1 MFCMQCGRALA
12 ELPPTYCPECNE
24 PHWLNPKPSA
34 SALVIHD
41 NAVLLVERA
50 NEPWKGAWDIPG
62 GFCDPT
68 EHPEATAIRE
78 VREEVGLDI
87 TITGFLGIWMDE
99 YSDRTGAAGE
109 RPVESTLNI
118 YYMARATHPC
128 RFEINPSEVK
138 EARYFQGSELPAAL
152 AFPKHIGPVL
162 NAWTFS
168 AAVRGS
174 TIVEP
179 DTPPGS
185 DWDGC

>member
-1 MFCMQCGRALA
+1 MFCVQCGHALA
-12 ELPPTYCPECNE
+12 ELPPTCCPACNE

-50 NEPWKGAWDIPG
+50 SEPWRGAWDIPG
-62 GFCDPT
+62 RFCDPT

-87 TITGFLGIWMDE
+87 TITGFLEIWMDV
-99 YSDRTGAAGE
+99 YPDRLCTAGE

-128 RFEINPSEVK
+128 QFEINPSEVK
-138 EARYFQGSELPAAL
+138 EARYFQRSELPAAL
-152 AFPKHIGPVL
+152 AFPEHIGPVL
-162 NAWTFS
+162 KAWTSS
-168 AAVRGS
+168 AADKDSIV
-174 TIVEP
+174 VEP
-179 DTPPGS
+179 DTAI
-185 DWDGC
+185 